1 MASDLIFGWLNFDYG
16 GASAYISARISY
28 NNNEAYEAHT
38 NISTYQM
45 VIIEVKLGHGLF

>member
-28 NNNEAYEAHT
+28 NNNEAYRSAYKIFLHF
-38 NISTYQM
+38 
-45 VIIEVKLGHGLF
+45 KW